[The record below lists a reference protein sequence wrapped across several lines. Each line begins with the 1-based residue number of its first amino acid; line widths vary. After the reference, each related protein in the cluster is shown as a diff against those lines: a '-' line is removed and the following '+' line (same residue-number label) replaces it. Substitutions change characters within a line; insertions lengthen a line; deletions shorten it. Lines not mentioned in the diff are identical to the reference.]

1 MITSKSLDLVKH
13 FEGCKLSAYKCP
25 AGVWTI
31 GYGHTAGVK
40 QGDTCTQTQADLWLK
55 NELNA
60 QERTINEFV
69 TVKITQNQRD
79 ALASFIYNV
88 GPGAFKNSTL
98 ARKLNNS
105 DYTGAA
111 AEFAK
116 WTKAG
121 GRTLPG
127 LISRRAAER
136 ALFESKIT

>member
-40 QGDTCTQTQADLWLK
+40 QGDTCTQMQADLWLK
-55 NELNA
+55 NELSA

-88 GPGAFKNSTL
+88 GSGAFKNSTL
-98 ARKLNNS
+98 ARKLNNG
-105 DYTGAA
+105 DYAGAA

-121 GRTLPG
+121 GKTLPG

-136 ALFESKIT
+136 ALFEGKTA

>member
-40 QGDTCTQTQADLWLK
+40 QGDTCTQMQADLWLK
-55 NELNA
+55 NELSA

-69 TVKITQNQRD
+69 TVKITQNQRY

-98 ARKLNNS
+98 ARKLNNG

-111 AEFAK
+111 AEFSK

-121 GRTLPG
+121 GKTLPG

-136 ALFESKIT
+136 ALFESKTA

>member
-40 QGDTCTQTQADLWLK
+40 QGDTCTQMQADLWLK
-55 NELNA
+55 NELSA

-98 ARKLNNS
+98 ARKLNNG
-105 DYTGAA
+105 DYIGAA
-111 AEFAK
+111 AEFSK

-121 GRTLPG
+121 GKTLPG

-136 ALFESKIT
+136 ALFEGKTA

>member
-40 QGDTCTQTQADLWLK
+40 QGDTCTQMQADLWLK
-55 NELNA
+55 NELAA

-69 TVKITQNQRD
+69 IVKITQNQRD

-98 ARKLNNS
+98 ARKLNNG
-105 DYTGAA
+105 DYVGAA

-121 GRTLPG
+121 GKTLPG

-136 ALFESKIT
+136 ALFESKTA

>member
-1 MITSKSLDLVKH
+1 MISERAVALVKK
-13 FEGCKLSAYKCP
+13 FEGCKLKAYLCP
-25 AGVWTI
+25 AQIPTI
-31 GYGHTAGVK
+31 GFGHTHGVK
-40 QGDTCTQTQADLWLK
+40 LGDRCTQEQADKWLLSD
-55 NELNA
+55 LNA
-60 QERTINEFV
+60 TERTINEFV

-98 ARKLNNS
+98 ARKLNNG